1 MMSNMA
7 LERTAGVGRLRPGSF
22 NPVIEER
29 TDMPKAPEFDISA
42 AHKYFSEQCFNKA
55 WDLIEKSDRTREDDR
70 LMVALN
76 QASIYHWLQRD
87 DCNNQRLSVGYWQAS
102 RIQALLGNAAEALRL
117 GEICLSYSGELQP
130 FYLGYAHEAL
140 ARAHRLA
147 GNTKDATH
155 QLTLAQELAARIGDK
170 DESTLLVADL
180 EKLKGGA

>member
-1 MMSNMA
+1 MA
-7 LERTAGVGRLRPGSF
+7 
-22 NPVIEER
+22 
-29 TDMPKAPEFDISA
+29 KAPDFDVAA
-42 AHKYFSEQCFNKA
+42 AHKYFSAQCFNKA
-55 WDLIEKSDRTREDDR
+55 WDLIEKTDRTPEDER

-117 GEICLSYSGELQP
+117 GEVYLSCSGELKS

-147 GNTKDATH
+147 ANAKETAHHLKA
-155 QLTLAQELAARIGDK
+155 AQELAAKVCDK
-170 DESTLLVADL
+170 GERELLVADL
-180 EKLKGGA
+180 EQLKSGA